1 MAVARPTSGQLAGAS
16 VLLSVAGMLVG
27 VWLMFGTGRPA
38 VGWLLFILSFAGWL
52 AAALL
57 ALRAG
62 WHRGWFDR

>member
-1 MAVARPTSGQLAGAS
+1 MAVTRPTLDHLAGVTVGMA
-16 VLLSVAGMLVG
+16 VTGMLI
-27 VWLMFGTGRPA
+27 GTALLLTATYAA
-38 VGWLLFILSFAGWL
+38 VGWLLFVLSFAGWL

>member
-1 MAVARPTSGQLAGAS
+1 MGVARPTSGQAAGTAVALS
-16 VLLSVAGMLVG
+16 VLGMVG
-27 VWLMFGTGRPA
+27 GTAMLLTATYPTA
-38 VGWLLFILSFAGWL
+38 GWLLFILSFAGWL